1 MGLPCGHRSRS
12 ATSTPPR
19 PPRSLAP
26 AMRNAS
32 GCAST
37 TRSGPSPRDRGR
49 SSTTGRSCSA
59 AAGSNRMP
67 TSHFWV
73 YNSGQEALHVRHVG
87 CPGLSAGDG
96 HPHLP
101 VVSLPLAIL
110 VLAYAV
116 GPGSDYPGV
125 YPDTL
130 LIAEAGVRSALR
142 FHIHRIDDLGRGRA
156 DAVPHAPRA
165 RPETRITTLARAT
178 ARGGQFPP
186 VPTAPELGGPT
197 GLPAATTPIRNIGVT
212 VRNKMPRTMGR
223 TPWFATDAHAR
234 SRSMDDADF
243 VGDKRVQGG
252 SARTR
257 GFTPQFVQN
266 RRRARGRLPAEEAVR
281 GVPLFRHVQV
291 EPVRPALL
299 ARTGRVREARHER
312 RPARRPHVRQQAR
325 REACHPPEGALDVHL
340 LAGVVELPRRQL

>member
-178 ARGGQFPP
+178 ARGGQFPRP
-186 VPTAPELGGPT
+186 PC
-197 GLPAATTPIRNIGVT
+197 
-212 VRNKMPRTMGR
+212 
-223 TPWFATDAHAR
+223 
-234 SRSMDDADF
+234 
-243 VGDKRVQGG
+243 
-252 SARTR
+252 ARTR
-257 GFTPQFVQN
+257 WTNWTARRDHANPRHRCDRSEQN
-266 RRRARGRLPAEEAVR
+266 ASYHGADPLVRNRRAR
-281 GVPLFRHVQV
+281 PLAQH
-291 EPVRPALL
+291 
-299 ARTGRVREARHER
+299 G
-312 RPARRPHVRQQAR
+312 
-325 REACHPPEGALDVHL
+325 
-340 LAGVVELPRRQL
+340 